1 MAREP
6 WEGGYINFAKDGS
19 PIYVIERE
27 VGGKRYHVSTRCTSR
42 RAAIKQLERFE
53 ANPEAYRP
61 EGERAPDPIYLNED
75 RVNAFYDWQV
85 AKGVT
90 TKHASEVRGRLRHWL
105 LDLAHVDLR
114 VATLRDHIIPAL
126 DRRVKAR
133 GARISTLKAFYG
145 WLREVRHEL
154 VSGQD
159 PTLDLMVPQAVPEKW
174 KRRKA
179 VEIERVRAAAKRLPP
194 AYRDL
199 LTVAAATGWHF
210 TELER
215 FVRQS
220 DSEII
225 EIAREGTIAVLVT
238 KHKSREMTRTPVTS
252 DEVLRAAKRIRAR
265 GAVPKDP
272 NEKLAEA
279 CVKAKVEPFTFG
291 VMRHTVATW
300 AVEAGAVPALVSE
313 FLGHKDPR
321 TLRRFYSDVAV
332 PTAPVVLPRLKVVK
346 GGKR

>member
-1 MAREP
+1 MARER
-6 WEGGYINFAKDGS
+6 WEGGYVHRQKNGQPLYI
-19 PIYVIERE
+19 IERE

-53 ANPEAYRP
+53 ANPAAYHPAGEGP
-61 EGERAPDPIYLNED
+61 EEPLYLTKERRD
-75 RVNAFYDWQV
+75 AFYDWQI

-90 TKHASEVRGRLRHWL
+90 PKHASEVRGRLNHWGI
-105 LDLAHVDLR
+105 DLAHVDLR
-114 VATLRDHIIPAL
+114 QATLRDHFIPAL
-126 DRRVKAR
+126 DRRKKSR
-133 GARISTLKAFYG
+133 GARISTIKAFYG

-154 VSGQD
+154 TSAQD

-179 VEIERVRAAAKRLPP
+179 VELSRVIAAAGQLAPE
-194 AYRDL
+194 YRDL

-210 TELER
+210 TELSR
-215 FVRQS
+215 FIRQP

-225 EIAREGTIAVLVT
+225 EVKRDTTIAVLVT

-252 DEVLRAAKRIRAR
+252 KEVLEAAKRIRAR
-265 GAVPKDP
+265 GKVPKNP

-279 CVKAKVEPFTFG
+279 CVAAGVEPFSFG
-291 VMRHTVATW
+291 TMRHTVATW

-332 PTAPVVLPRLKVVK
+332 PTAPVALPRLKVVK